1 MTELSYPI
9 ELGERDIAEVLPHR
23 GDILFV
29 KSLTVLSHDRYRGQA
44 SWPGDLP
51 ILQGHFPGMPIV
63 PGVFLI
69 EAVAQVAG
77 GGMLV
82 GDPYAR
88 SMGGGF
94 VGVLAGVRK
103 CSFKRPVLAGEAVT
117 IDASS
122 RQMSP
127 TAATVAGTV
136 SVDGDEVAAIEILLV
151 NVPRATLGMELQRL
165 QGRSACRTPS
175 AT

>member
-9 ELGERDIAEVLPHR
+9 ELGQKEISRVLPHR
-23 GDILFV
+23 GEILFV
-29 KSLTVLSHDRYRGQA
+29 RSLTVLEHDRFQGHA
-44 SWPGDLP
+44 LWPDDLP

-77 GGMLV
+77 AGMLV

-88 SMGGGF
+88 SMGAGF

-103 CSFKRPVLAGEAVT
+103 CSFKRPVLAGEAVV
-117 IDASS
+117 IDATS
-122 RQMSP
+122 RQMSS
-127 TAATVAGTV
+127 TGALVTGKVTVH
-136 SVDGDEVAAIEILLV
+136 GDEVATVEIFVV
-151 NVPRATLGMELQRL
+151 NVPRGSLGMQPEGLLQA
-165 QGRSACRTPS
+165 Q
-175 AT
+175 

>member
-9 ELGERDIAEVLPHR
+9 ELSEKDILQVLPHR
-23 GDILFV
+23 GEILFV
-29 KSLTVLSHDRYRGQA
+29 KSLTVLSHDRYEGHA
-44 SWPGDLP
+44 LWPGDLQ

-77 GGMLV
+77 CGMLV

-88 SMGGGF
+88 SMGGSF

-103 CSFKRPVLAGEAVT
+103 CSFRRPVIAGEPVT
-117 IDASS
+117 IEAAS
-122 RQMSP
+122 RQVSA
-127 TAATVAGTV
+127 TGATVTAKV
-136 SVDGDEVAAIEILLV
+136 AVHGDEVAMIDIFLV
-151 NVPRATLGMELQRL
+151 NVPRDSLATQLLQLR
-165 QGRSACRTPS
+165 QA
-175 AT
+175 A

>member
-9 ELGERDIAEVLPHR
+9 ELGEKEIVGVLPHR

-29 KSLTVLSHDRYRGQA
+29 KSLTVLSHNQYRGHA
-44 SWPGDLP
+44 LWPGDLP

-77 GGMLV
+77 GGMLA

-88 SMGGGF
+88 SMGCSF

-103 CSFKRPVLAGEAVT
+103 CSFRRPVLAGEAVT
-117 IDASS
+117 IDAAS
-122 RQMSP
+122 RQVS
-127 TAATVAGTV
+127 TTGATVTARLTV
-136 SVDGDEVAAIEILLV
+136 GDDEVAMIEIFLV
-151 NVPRATLGMELQRL
+151 NVPRAALEAELG
-165 QGRSACRTPS
+165 RTVHVPHNI
-175 AT
+175 

>member
-1 MTELSYPI
+1 VSELNYPI
-9 ELGERDIAEVLPHR
+9 ELGEQEIAAVLPHR

-29 KSLTVLSHDRYRGQA
+29 NSLTVLSHNHYQGRA
-44 SWPGDLP
+44 FWPRDLP

-77 GGMLV
+77 VGMLV

-88 SMGGGF
+88 SMGGSF

-117 IDASS
+117 IDAAS
-122 RQMSP
+122 RQVSA
-127 TAATVAGTV
+127 TGATVTARLTV
-136 SVDGDEVAAIEILLV
+136 DADEVAMIDIFLV
-151 NVPRATLGMELQRL
+151 NVPRAALEMELE
-165 QGRSACRTPS
+165 RTVRVPQPS
-175 AT
+175 ET

>member
-9 ELGERDIAEVLPHR
+9 ELDEQDIVEVLPHR
-23 GDILFV
+23 GEILFV
-29 KSLTVLSHDRYRGQA
+29 KSLTVLSHNHYRGRA
-44 SWPGDLP
+44 RWPGDLP

-88 SMGGGF
+88 GMGADF

-117 IDASS
+117 IDATS
-122 RQMSP
+122 RQMSA
-127 TAATVAGTV
+127 TGATVTGRLT
-136 SVDGDEVAAIEILLV
+136 VDGEEVAMIEIFLV
-151 NVPRATLGMELQRL
+151 NVPRAALGAELARL
-165 QGRSACRTPS
+165 QGLSRVPHTSET
-175 AT
+175 

>member
-9 ELGERDIAEVLPHR
+9 EAGEEEITGVLPHR
-23 GDILFV
+23 GEILFV
-29 KSLTVLSHDRYRGQA
+29 KSLTVLSQHRYRA
-44 SWPGDLP
+44 DVRWPGELP
-51 ILQGHFPGMPIV
+51 ILQGHFPGQQPLV

-77 GGMLV
+77 GGMLL

-88 SMGGGF
+88 SMGAGF

-103 CSFKRPVLAGEAVT
+103 CSFKRPVLAGETVT

-122 RQMSP
+122 RQISP
-127 TAATVAGTV
+127 NGATVTGKLTV
-136 SVDGDEVAAIEILLV
+136 AADEVATIEIFLV
-151 NVPRATLGMELQRL
+151 NVPRSALAMQPETLQ
-165 QGRSACRTPS
+165 AAP
-175 AT
+175 

>member
-9 ELGERDIAEVLPHR
+9 ELGQKEIQQVLPHR
-23 GDILFV
+23 GEILFV
-29 KSLTVLSHDRYRGQA
+29 RSVTVLAHDRYQGRA
-44 SWPGDLP
+44 LWPGDLP

-77 GGMLV
+77 AGMLA

-88 SMGGGF
+88 SMGPDF

-103 CSFKRPVLAGEAVT
+103 CSFKRPVLAGETVV
-117 IDASS
+117 IDATS
-122 RQMSP
+122 RQMSS
-127 TAATVAGTV
+127 TAATVTGKVSAG
-136 SVDGDEVAAIEILLV
+136 DDEIATIEILVV
-151 NVPRATLGMELQRL
+151 NVPRGSLAMQPDAPEASRQT
-165 QGRSACRTPS
+165 T
-175 AT
+175 

>member
-9 ELGERDIAEVLPHR
+9 ELGEKEIAQVLPHR
-23 GDILFV
+23 GDILFIS
-29 KSLTVLSHDRYRGQA
+29 SLIVAAHDRFQGHA
-44 SWPGDLP
+44 LWSGDLP

-77 GGMLV
+77 AGMLV

-88 SMGGGF
+88 SMGTSF

-103 CSFKRPVLAGEAVT
+103 CSFKRPVFAGETVV
-117 IDASS
+117 IDATS
-122 RQMSP
+122 RQMSS
-127 TAATVAGTV
+127 TGATVTGKVTV
-136 SVDGDEVAAIEILLV
+136 QGDEVATIEIFVV
-151 NVPRATLGMELQRL
+151 NVPRASLEMQPER
-165 QGRSACRTPS
+165 P
-175 AT
+175 

>member
-9 ELGERDIAEVLPHR
+9 ELGRKEINQVLPHR

-29 KSLTVLSHDRYRGQA
+29 RSVTVLAHDRFQGRA
-44 SWPGDLP
+44 LWPDDLP

-77 GGMLV
+77 AGMLV
-82 GDPYAR
+82 GDAYAR
-88 SMGGGF
+88 SMGPGF

-103 CSFKRPVLAGEAVT
+103 CSFRRPVLAGEAVE
-117 IDASS
+117 IDAAS
-122 RQMSP
+122 RQMSS
-127 TAATVAGTV
+127 TGATVTAKVTIQGA
-136 SVDGDEVAAIEILLV
+136 EVATVEIFVV
-151 NVPRATLGMELQRL
+151 NVPRDSLGMRPVV
-165 QGRSACRTPS
+165 PS
-175 AT
+175 ET

>member
-9 ELGERDIAEVLPHR
+9 ELGQEDITGVLPHR

-29 KSLTVLSHDRYRGQA
+29 RSVTVLAHDRYRGRA
-44 SWPGDLP
+44 LWPGDLP

-77 GGMLV
+77 AGMLV
-82 GDPYAR
+82 GDAYAR
-88 SMGGGF
+88 SMGPGF

-103 CSFKRPVLAGEAVT
+103 CSFKRPVLAGEAVV
-117 IDASS
+117 IDATS
-122 RQMSP
+122 RQMSS
-127 TAATVAGTV
+127 TAATVTGNVTV
-136 SVDGDEVAAIEILLV
+136 HGDEVATIEIFVV
-151 NVPRATLGMELQRL
+151 NVPRDSLGMPP
-165 QGRSACRTPS
+165 GISP